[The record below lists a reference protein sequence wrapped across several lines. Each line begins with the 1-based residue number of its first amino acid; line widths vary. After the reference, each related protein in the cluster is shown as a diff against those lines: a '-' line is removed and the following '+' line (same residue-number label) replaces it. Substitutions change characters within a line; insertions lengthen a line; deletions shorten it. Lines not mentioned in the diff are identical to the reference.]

1 MTFQW
6 TSDVKGLNFAPEI
19 SIYDFSSSSSL
30 INIDGNIA
38 LGTLGFVL
46 PAFIDF
52 VLQNYQLFIAKMIIK
67 YFLARL
73 TSVLIHVMWFWL
85 EHFPNNY
92 WNIQLSQLCCN
103 KIGCYN
109 ISLFLQTLNV
119 ITSTE
124 QNVNGICNNLNI

>member
-6 TSDVKGLNFAPEI
+6 TSDVKGLNFVPEI
-19 SIYDFSSSSSL
+19 SIYDFFSSSSSL
-30 INIDGNIA
+30 INIDGNTA
-38 LGTLGFVL
+38 VGTLGFVL

-52 VLQNYQLFIAKMIIK
+52 VLQNYQLFIAKMMIK

-92 WNIQLSQLCCN
+92 WNIQLIQLCCN

-109 ISLFLQTLNV
+109 ISLFFTNIECDYLNR
-119 ITSTE
+119 TE
-124 QNVNGICNNLNI
+124 REWNL